1 MPMFTTRHIKEIDAW
16 LEEAR
21 LRGARIGLV
30 PTMGY
35 LHDGH
40 LRHVAALQE
49 LVDRVV
55 LSIFVNP
62 LQFGPGEDY
71 ARYPR
76 DLDRDLALAA
86 EAGVDAVFAPEV
98 AEMYPT
104 PPETVVEVTALGHL
118 LEGALRPTHFQ
129 GVATVVC
136 KLLHIVR
143 PDWASFGQKDLQQLF
158 VVRRMVED
166 LNMRVQIV
174 AVPTVREPDGLAMSS
189 RNRYLTS
196 EHRAAAASVYRALR
210 AGLDSLARGE
220 RDPWA
225 VERVMAQTLAPV
237 PDLSPQYVTVRTLP
251 DFAPPAAEVQ
261 GRVALLIAA
270 RFPEAR
276 LIDNLVVEVTSD
288 GAREIVP

>member
-1 MPMFTTRHIKEIDAW
+1 MPMFTTDRIKEIEAW
-16 LEEAR
+16 VGEAR
-21 LRGARIGLV
+21 SRGDRIGLV

-40 LRHVAALQE
+40 LRHVAALRGR
-49 LVDRVV
+49 VDRVV

-62 LQFGPGEDY
+62 LQFGPDEDY
-71 ARYPR
+71 GRYPR
-76 DLDRDLALAA
+76 DLQRDLGLAEA
-86 EAGVDAVFAPEV
+86 AGVDAVFAPAV
-98 AEMYPT
+98 MEMYPT
-104 PPETVVEVTALGHL
+104 PPETVVEVTSLGHL

-136 KLLHIVR
+136 KLFHIVR

-166 LNMRVQIV
+166 LNLPVHIV

-189 RNRYLTS
+189 RNRYLTA
-196 EHRAAAASVYRALR
+196 EHRAAASVVYRALQ
-210 AGLDSLARGE
+210 AGLDILREGE

-225 VERVMAQTLAPV
+225 VERVMAQTLTTV

-251 DFAPPAAEVQ
+251 DFAAPTGDVE
-261 GRVALLIAA
+261 GRLALLIAA

-276 LIDNLVVEVTSD
+276 LIDNLVVEVTPD
-288 GAREIVP
+288 AAREIVP